1 MSVTNVFV
9 VVLLKPCL
17 SSITNVEYIDIGSE
31 ITCSTINNRSPNK
44 TAPRTS
50 DEVVEITISLRK
62 LNNPPKVKIINT
74 TAPNKAVKIWNL
86 ILSTLYSI
94 DFLYYSSVTTLTN
107 LSGIVSLLS
116 LIDLRFLN
124 FKYVSRR
131 NLKTTKLIK
140 ILVKFVEFKKSCIY
154 ENLL

>member
-74 TAPNKAVKIWNL
+74 KAPNKAVKIWNL

-94 DFLYYSSVTTLTN
+94 DFLYSSSVTTLTN
-107 LSGIVSLLS
+107 LSGIVSLLCS
-116 LIDLRFLN
+116 IDLRFLN